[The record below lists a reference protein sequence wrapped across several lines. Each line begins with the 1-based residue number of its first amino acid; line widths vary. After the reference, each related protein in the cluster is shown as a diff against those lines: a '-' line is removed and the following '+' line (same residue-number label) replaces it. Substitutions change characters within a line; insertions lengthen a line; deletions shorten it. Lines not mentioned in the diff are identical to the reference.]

1 MSFIRGGETITI
13 KRRSEAG
20 VDDFGNPTYTTTTIT
35 VKQALIAFG
44 GSAEP
49 VDAERE
55 AIDARITVYLPAGT
69 VVEEGDVFIIRS
81 VSWVKDGTLQSWTNP
96 FTSFD
101 SGVVIQL
108 RKRNG

>member
-20 VDDFGNPTYTTTTIT
+20 LDEFGNQTYTFTSITI
-35 VKQALIAFG
+35 KDALIAFG
-44 GSAEP
+44 ATSEP
-49 VDAERE
+49 VDAERNPVDVKLT
-55 AIDARITVYLPAGT
+55 AYFPAATVI
-69 VVEEGDVFIIRS
+69 EEGDIFIIRNS
-81 VSWVKDGTLQSWTNP
+81 SFVKDGAAETWTNP

-101 SGVVIQL
+101 SGVVVQL